1 MSFFKNLLFVT
12 LFLVLVAGALVYL
25 QGYNLVHPYF
35 WYMVLFFVF
44 VTGFTYYII
53 TMGSKSDPGNF
64 QMYYMGATAFRV
76 LMCMGVV
83 FIYVYFSAE
92 RELQFTLNFFLLY
105 FLFTGFEIY
114 HILTNLRRNS
124 KKQL

>member
-1 MSFFKNLLFVT
+1 MSFFKNLLLIT
-12 LFLVLVAGALVYL
+12 FLVCLAAGVAVYL
-25 QGYNLVHPYF
+25 NGYDMVHPYF

-44 VTGFTYYII
+44 ITAFTHYIV

-64 QMYYMGATAFRV
+64 QMYYMGSTAFRV

-83 FIYVYFSAE
+83 FIYVYFAAE
-92 RELQFTLNFFLLY
+92 RELQFTLNFFFLY
-105 FLFTGFEIY
+105 FLYTGFEIY

>member
-1 MSFFKNLLFVT
+1 MSFIKSLGLIT
-12 LFLVLVAGALVYL
+12 IVLCLIFAALVYL
-25 QGYNLVHPYF
+25 QGYNWIHPYI
-35 WYMVLFFVF
+35 WYMILFFLI
-44 VTGFTYYII
+44 VTGFTYYIVSA
-53 TMGSKSDPGNF
+53 GSKSDPGNF
-64 QMYYMGATAFRV
+64 QMYYLGSTLFRV

-83 FIYVYFSAE
+83 FVYVYFATQ

-105 FLFTGFEIY
+105 FIYTGFEIY